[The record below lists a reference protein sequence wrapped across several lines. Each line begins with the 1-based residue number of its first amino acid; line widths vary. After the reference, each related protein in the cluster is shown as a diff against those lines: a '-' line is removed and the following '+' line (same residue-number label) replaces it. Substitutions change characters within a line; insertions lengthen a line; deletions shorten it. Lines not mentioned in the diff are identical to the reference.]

1 MRWSTTQD
9 KALLNLIYSRKG
21 NYYGD
26 ENTYVADVL
35 SAGKRKFI
43 ALKTFSAIDG
53 VKETCV
59 TEGQI

>member
-1 MRWSTTQD
+1 M
-9 KALLNLIYSRKG
+9 IYSRKG